1 MLVILLAGLCKSISV
16 RTVMEFGIR
25 AENWYSRNRLD
36 FKLIICVYALIERRR
51 MCRLS
56 GSVRHI
62 QSRRSALVAAQA
74 RAHGLYTVAIEPYV
88 VLVCHFN
95 GFTSRNSC
103 TVYMDCYSYTD
114 RGLWKAEQICLIS
127 LQFAP

>member
-25 AENWYSRNRLD
+25 AGNWYSRNCLD
-36 FKLIICVYALIERRR
+36 FKLLICVYALIERRR

-95 GFTSRNSC
+95 GVTSRNSC
-103 TVYMDCYSYTD
+103 IHGLLLIYWP
-114 RGLWKAEQICLIS
+114 RGMEG
-127 LQFAP
+127 